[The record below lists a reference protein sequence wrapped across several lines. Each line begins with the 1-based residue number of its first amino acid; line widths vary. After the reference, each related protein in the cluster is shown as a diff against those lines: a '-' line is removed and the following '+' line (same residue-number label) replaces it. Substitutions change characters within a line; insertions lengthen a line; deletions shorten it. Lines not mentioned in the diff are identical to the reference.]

1 MKVDSWH
8 PRNYLYAHFLRG
20 DCHLRST
27 DLDDRGDAAST
38 THVAGRRRWLAAGMS
53 LPVLAAAVAL
63 ILMRAPA
70 TDVAAPVDLTALA
83 AATTAAPAAAIDDGP
98 DSIEVTVQRDDTLD
112 QIFRSVGIDLGTL
125 ADLRSRPE
133 VRKALDVLRPGDIIT
148 LTQADGVLQSL
159 NRQISDTLTLQVS
172 RSGDDYAVDYLENPL
187 ETEIVGHRARID
199 SSLFEAGQKAGIS
212 SRTIMTLAN
221 QIFGFDIDFALDL
234 RQGDEFSVLYEQKY
248 QDGHYVSD
256 GRVLAAEFVNQG
268 KTHRALWFESKDG
281 EVQGYFTPDGHG
293 MRKAFLRAPL
303 DFTRISS
310 RFNSH
315 RLHPIL
321 GIVRAHKGTDYAA
334 PTGTPIWAAGNGRVQ
349 FVGRKGGYGNVVII
363 DHGKGI
369 STVYGHMSRFGR
381 TLRVGRPVG
390 QGDTIGY
397 VGMTGAAT
405 GPHLHYEY
413 RINGVQR
420 NPATIPVPRTEIPSK
435 YVAEFRSQAEV
446 ALARLDLANGTAP
459 DRRLAGR

>member
-1 MKVDSWH
+1 
-8 PRNYLYAHFLRG
+8 LAA
-20 DCHLRST
+20 
-27 DLDDRGDAAST
+27 DAT
-38 THVAGRRRWLAAGMS
+38 GRRRWLAAGMS

-63 ILMRAPA
+63 VMLRAPA
-70 TDVAAPVDLTALA
+70 SDVPAPIDLTAIA
-83 AATTAAPAAAIDDGP
+83 AATTAAPADSADDGP
-98 DSIEVTVQRDDTLD
+98 DSVEVTVQRDDTLD

-125 ADLRSRPE
+125 AELRTRPE
-133 VRKALDVLRPGDIIT
+133 VRKALDVLRPGDTIT
-148 LTQADGVLQSL
+148 LTHANGALQSL

-172 RSGDDYAVDYLENPL
+172 RAGDDFAVNYIENPL

-199 SSLFEAGQKAGIS
+199 SSLFEAGQDAGIS

-221 QIFGFDIDFALDL
+221 QIFGFDIDFALDI

-256 GRVLAAEFVNQG
+256 GKVLAAEFVNQG
-268 KTHRALWFESKDG
+268 KTHRAVWFESKDG
-281 EVQGYFTPDGHG
+281 EVDGYFTPDGHG

-310 RFNSH
+310 GFNSH
-315 RLHPIL
+315 RRHPVL

-334 PTGTPIWAAGNGRVQ
+334 PTGTPIWAAGSGRVQ
-349 FVGRKGGYGNVVII
+349 FAGRKGGYGNVVII

-381 TLRVGRPVG
+381 SLRAGRAVG

-397 VGMTGAAT
+397 VGMTGVAT

-413 RINGVQR
+413 RVNGVQR
-420 NPATIPVPRTEIPSK
+420 NPATIPMPRTEIPSR
-435 YVAEFRSQAEV
+435 YLAEFRSQAEV
-446 ALARLDLANGTAP
+446 TLARLDLTSGAAP
-459 DRRLAGR
+459 DRQLASR